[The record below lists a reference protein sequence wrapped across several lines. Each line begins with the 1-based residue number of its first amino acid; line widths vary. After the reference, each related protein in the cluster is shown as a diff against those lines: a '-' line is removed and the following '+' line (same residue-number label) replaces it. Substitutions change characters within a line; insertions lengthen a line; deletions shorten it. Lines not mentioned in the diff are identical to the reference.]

1 MAWFKQAGR
10 QAVPSGPQLVK
21 KFKKFYGRQRVIT
34 TFTRDHPLSLTW
46 AKSIQSIPPVPLVED
61 TF

>member
-21 KFKKFYGRQRVIT
+21 KFKKFYGSQKVIT
-34 TFTRDHPLSLTW
+34 TFTSLHH
-46 AKSIQSIPPVPLVED
+46 
-61 TF
+61 